1 MNGLAEAIGS
11 FALTRWVSRK
21 TRPDFERW
29 QATALRRWLD
39 HDLPLAPFYGQA
51 PRQLGDLAIT
61 DKALLMANFERFNIG
76 GVSARDAWAAAS
88 ADGRLGD
95 LTVGALTVGA
105 STGTSGNRGLFV
117 ISEAERYRWLGA
129 ILAKAAPDLIWR
141 GMRVAV
147 ILPQNTGLYDSARK
161 SRLIRLAF
169 FDLTLGPESWRADLE
184 AFDPTVIIA
193 PPKMLRHFASAGFR
207 LAPRRVFSAAETLDP
222 VDRPVI
228 ENFFRLPLDQIYM
241 ATEGLFA
248 VTCRQGGLHL
258 AEDSVFFEFEPAG
271 DGLVAPLVT
280 AFRRQTQIMARY
292 RMNDLLRLSERPCR
306 CGSPLRCVD
315 EIAGRMDDV
324 FRLASAEGEILLTPD
339 ILRNAVLKA
348 DRRIDDFRLI
358 QTAPDAIELRL
369 TPDLADEAATA
380 AHQAV
385 RTLLAARKATATV
398 NLVRTP
404 LPLETGRKLRRVEC
418 RLGAVP

>member
-1 MNGLAEAIGS
+1 MNGLAEAAGS

-21 TRPDFERW
+21 SRADFQRW
-29 QATALRRWLD
+29 QATALRRFLD
-39 HDLPLAPFYGQA
+39 RDLPRAPFYGKA
-51 PRQLGDLAIT
+51 PARLSDLPVT
-61 DKALLMANFERFNIG
+61 DKALLMARFDEFNIHG
-76 GVSARDAWAAAS
+76 LTAVQAWAALAR
-88 ADGRLGD
+88 DGRA
-95 LTVGALTVGA
+95 GALTVGA

-117 ISEAERYRWLGA
+117 ISEAEKYRWLGA
-129 ILAKAAPDLIWR
+129 ILAKAAADLLWR

-161 SRLIRLAF
+161 SRLIKLAF
-169 FDLTLGPESWRADLE
+169 FDLTLGPESWRDELE

-193 PPKMLRHFASAGFR
+193 PPKILRHFAAENFR
-207 LAPRRVFSAAETLDP
+207 LRPKRVFSAAETLDP
-222 VDRPVI
+222 VDRPAI
-228 ENFFRLPLDQIYM
+228 EDFFRLPLDQIYM

-271 DGLVAPLVT
+271 EGLVTPLVT

-292 RMNDLLRLSERPCR
+292 RMNDLLRLSKEPCR

-315 EIAGRMDDV
+315 EIVGRMDDA
-324 FRLASAEGEILLTPD
+324 FRFTSPNGPILVTPD
-339 ILRNAVLKA
+339 VLRNAVLKA
-348 DRRIDDFRLI
+348 DRRIDDFRLV
-358 QTAPDAIELRL
+358 QTASESIELRL
-369 TPDLADEAATA
+369 PPTLPDDAAVA

-385 RTLLAARKATATV
+385 RALLEIRKAAATIT
-398 NLVRTP
+398 LVRTP

-418 RLGAVP
+418 RLEPAR

>member
-1 MNGLAEAIGS
+1 MNGLAEALWS
-11 FALTRWVSRK
+11 FAVTRWVSRK
-21 TRPDFERW
+21 SRPAFERW
-29 QATALRRWLD
+29 QARTLRRWLD
-39 HDLPLAPFYGQA
+39 RDLPLAPFYGKA
-51 PRQLGDLAIT
+51 PHHLGDLAVT

-76 GVSARDAWAAAS
+76 GVAARDARAAAS

-95 LTVGALTVGA
+95 LTVGA

-117 ISEAERYRWLGA
+117 ISEAEKYRWLGT
-129 ILAKAAPDLIWR
+129 ILAKAVPDLLWR

-161 SRLIRLAF
+161 SRRIDLRF
-169 FDLTLGPESWRADLE
+169 FDLTLGPEHWRAALE
-184 AFDPTVIIA
+184 DFAPTVIIA
-193 PPKMLRHFASAGFR
+193 PPKILRHFAATGFR
-207 LAPRRVFSAAETLDP
+207 LSPQRVFSAAETLDP
-222 VDRPVI
+222 VDRPVV
-228 ENFFRLPLDQIYM
+228 ESFFRLPLDQIYM

-271 DGLVAPLVT
+271 DDLVTPLVT

-292 RMNDLLRLSERPCR
+292 RMNDLLRLSDKPCR
-306 CGSPLRCVD
+306 CGSPLRTVD
-315 EIAGRMDDV
+315 EIVGRMDDV
-324 FRLASAEGEILLTPD
+324 FRLASADGPILLTPD

-369 TPDLADEAATA
+369 ALELADEAATA

-385 RTLLAARKATATV
+385 RTLLAARKATAGV
-398 NLVRTP
+398 ALIRVP
-404 LPLETGRKLRRVEC
+404 LPLETVRKLRRVEC
-418 RLGAVP
+418 RVPP

>member
-1 MNGLAEAIGS
+1 MNRLAEAAGS

-29 QATALRRWLD
+29 QAAALRRFLD
-39 HDLPLAPFYGQA
+39 RDLPRAPFYRHA
-51 PRQLGDLAIT
+51 PDRLADLPVT
-61 DKALLMANFERFNIG
+61 DKALLMARFDEFNVHGLTAAQARAALER
-76 GVSARDAWAAAS
+76 
-88 ADGRLGD
+88 DGCAGS
-95 LTVGALTVGA
+95 LTVGA

-117 ISEAERYRWLGA
+117 ISEAEKYRWLGT
-129 ILAKAAPDLIWR
+129 ILAKATPDLLWR

-161 SRLIRLAF
+161 SRLIKLAF
-169 FDLTLGPESWRADLE
+169 FDLANGPESWRGALE

-193 PPKMLRHFASAGFR
+193 PPKILRHFAAENFR
-207 LAPRRVFSAAETLDP
+207 LQPKRVFSAAETLDP
-222 VDRPVI
+222 VDLPVI

-248 VTCRQGGLHL
+248 VTCREVGLHL
-258 AEDSVFFEFEPAG
+258 AEDSVFFEFEAAG
-271 DGLVAPLVT
+271 EGLVTPLVT

-292 RMNDLLRLSERPCR
+292 RMNDLLRLSKEPCR

-315 EIAGRMDDV
+315 EIVGRMDDV
-324 FRLASAEGEILLTPD
+324 FRLRSPDGPMLVTPD
-339 ILRNAVLKA
+339 VLRNAVLKA
-348 DRRIDDFRLI
+348 DHRIDDFRLV
-358 QTAPDAIELRL
+358 QTASDGVELRL
-369 TPDLADEAATA
+369 PPTLADDAAAA

-385 RTLLAARKATATV
+385 QALLAARKAAATV
-398 NLVRTP
+398 TLIRAP

-418 RLGAVP
+418 RLEPAR

>member
-1 MNGLAEAIGS
+1 MNGLAEALRS
-11 FALTRWVSRK
+11 FAVTRWVSRK
-21 TRPDFERW
+21 SRPAFDRW
-29 QATALRRWLD
+29 QARTLRRWLD
-39 HDLPLAPFYGQA
+39 RDLPLAPYYGKA
-51 PRQLGDLAIT
+51 PRHLGELPVT

-95 LTVGALTVGA
+95 LTVGA

-117 ISEAERYRWLGA
+117 ISEAEKYRWLGT
-129 ILAKAAPDLIWR
+129 ILAKAVPDLLWR

-147 ILPQNTGLYDSARK
+147 VLPQNTGLYDGARK
-161 SRLIRLAF
+161 SRRIDLRF
-169 FDLTLGPESWRADLE
+169 FDLTLGPEHWRAALQDF
-184 AFDPTVIIA
+184 APTVIIA
-193 PPKMLRHFASAGFR
+193 PPKMLRHFAAARFR
-207 LAPRRVFSAAETLDP
+207 LSPQRVFAAAETLDP

-228 ENFFRLPLDQIYM
+228 ETFFRLPLDQIYM

-271 DGLVAPLVT
+271 DGLVTPLVT
-280 AFRRQTQIMARY
+280 TFRRQTQIMARY
-292 RMNDLLRLSERPCR
+292 RMNDLLRLSDKPCR
-306 CGSPLRCVD
+306 CGSPLRTVD
-315 EIAGRMDDV
+315 EIVGRMDDI
-324 FRLASAEGEILLTPD
+324 FRLASADGPVLLTPD

-369 TPDLADEAATA
+369 APELADEAAAA

-385 RTLLAARKATATV
+385 RTLLTTRKATAAV
-398 NLVRTP
+398 ALIRVP
-404 LPLETGRKLRRVEC
+404 LPLETVRKLRRVEC
-418 RLGAVP
+418 RVPP

>member
-11 FALTRWVSRK
+11 FALTRWVSHKSRAG
-21 TRPDFERW
+21 FERW
-29 QATALRRWLD
+29 QAAALRRFLD
-39 HDLPLAPFYGQA
+39 RDLPRAPFYGKA
-51 PRQLGDLAIT
+51 PARLADLPVT
-61 DKALLMANFERFNIG
+61 DKALLMANFERFNIA

-88 ADGRLGD
+88 TDGHLGD
-95 LTVGALTVGA
+95 LTVGA

-117 ISEAERYRWLGA
+117 ISEAEKYRWLGT

-147 ILPQNTGLYDSARK
+147 ILPQSTGLYDSAGK
-161 SRLIRLAF
+161 SRRVDLRF
-169 FDLTLGPESWRADLE
+169 FDLTLGPESWRAGLE
-184 AFDPTVIIA
+184 AFNPTVIIA
-193 PPKMLRHFASAGFR
+193 PPKILRHFAVTGFR
-207 LAPRRVFSAAETLDP
+207 LAPQRVFSAAETLDP

-228 ENFFRLPLDQIYM
+228 ETFFRLSLDQIYM

-271 DGLVAPLVT
+271 DGLVTPLVT

-292 RMNDLLRLSERPCR
+292 RMNDLLRLSGKPCR
-306 CGSPLRCVD
+306 CGSALRTVE
-315 EIAGRMDDV
+315 EIVGRMDDV
-324 FRLASAEGEILLTPD
+324 FRLDSANGQILLTPD

-358 QTAPDAIELRL
+358 QTAPDTIELRL
-369 TPDLADEAATA
+369 VPELDDEAAVTA
-380 AHQAV
+380 HRAVQA
-385 RTLLAARKATATV
+385 LLAARKATATV
-398 NLVRTP
+398 TLVRKE

-418 RLGAVP
+418 RLGAAP